1 MNELHKKISDAD
13 LDSRIKY
20 ELLIVADSGMEDLVD
35 RLLRYTKTI
44 DTLELPEECE
54 ECVLSQWELKLC
66 KLNREGHIS
75 QRGSEK
81 CKQYWAALQIRR
93 ARV

>member
-1 MNELHKKISDAD
+1 MNEMHKKISDAD

-20 ELLIVADSGMEDLVD
+20 ELLIAADSGTEALVG
-35 RLLRYTKTI
+35 RLLQYTKTI
-44 DTLELPEECE
+44 DTLETPEECE
-54 ECVLSQWELKLC
+54 ECVLWELKLC
-66 KLNREGHIS
+66 KLTREGRVS
-75 QRGSEK
+75 QRGSKK